1 VSYFKT
7 RRLENDLANANS
19 YGEWKDVAQ
28 TLDRLEGKDQWLGE
42 ESSALYSHRLIRN
55 RLNELRQLRKK
66 DNVPELVF
74 WLHEGLHGNLG
85 NMANEALYSQTRVG
99 TKPLIT
105 QYINEVVEVLEY
117 LASHQFDDF
126 GYDAKIRFF
135 KRVAKCF
142 GRSGL
147 LFSGG
152 ATLGMF
158 HIGVSKALWEHN
170 LLPRVVS
177 GSSAGSIIASAMATR
192 TDDEFLQFL
201 DPEYLYLQA
210 FAPNNWKS
218 LVDEKAVLSG
228 KQLEHCL
235 QENLGDLTFAEAFER
250 TGRILNIPISPV
262 ASNQMPRLM
271 NYLTG
276 PNVLI
281 RTASLASCSI
291 PGIFPPAK
299 LMGKNFDGSIT
310 PYLPSL
316 RWADGS
322 LKSDLP
328 MLRMARLHDVNH
340 YIVSQTNPHI
350 APFLHRAAES
360 ERKKGVLPFAKD
372 LVTGS
377 LQAQGKHV
385 LATAQN
391 HVSQPFIKRVLGE
404 AHSILNQNYR
414 GDITIIP
421 RFDPIKMAKVL
432 TNPTPEDIESFII
445 AGERETWPQ
454 MERIRNASIISQTL
468 EDCIRQLKIE
478 GRQQPTGP
486 SIKRASFSAKSI
498 IEAVGLQKK
507 S

>member
-1 VSYFKT
+1 MSYFKI
-7 RRLENDLANANS
+7 RRLESDLANANS
-19 YGEWKDVAQ
+19 YDEWKEIAV

-42 ESSALYSHRLIRN
+42 EASPFYSHRLIRN

-74 WLHEGLHGNLG
+74 WMHEGLHGNLG

-105 QYINEVVEVLEY
+105 EYINEVVEVLEY
-117 LASHQFDDF
+117 LAANQFDDF
-126 GYDAKIRFF
+126 GYDEKIRFF

-170 LLPRVVS
+170 LLPRVAS

-201 DPEYLYLQA
+201 DPKYLYLQA

-218 LVDEKAVLSG
+218 FADERSVLSG

-250 TGRILNIPISPV
+250 TGRIVNIPISPV

-291 PGIFPPAK
+291 PAVFPPAK
-299 LMGKNFDGSIT
+299 LLAKNFDGSIT

-316 RWADGS
+316 RWSDGS

-340 YIVSQTNPHI
+340 YIVSQTNPHV
-350 APFLHRAAES
+350 APFMSRSSPS
-360 ERKKGVLPFAKD
+360 ERRTGMLPFTKD
-372 LVTGS
+372 LITGS
-377 LQAQGKHV
+377 IETQGKHI
-385 LATAQN
+385 LSTAQN
-391 HVSQPFIKRVLGE
+391 HISQPFVKRVLSE

-421 RFDPIKMAKVL
+421 RFEPMKMAKVL
-432 TNPTPEDIESFII
+432 TNPTPADIESFII

-454 MERIRNASIISQTL
+454 LERIRNASVISQTL
-468 EDCIRQLKIE
+468 EDCIRQLKIQ
-478 GRQQPTGP
+478 GHQHPSGP
-486 SIKRASFSAKSI
+486 SIKRASFSARGLA
-498 IEAVGLQKK
+498 EAIGLQKK
-507 S
+507 